1 MFAGPGHPE
10 GFTLRAS
17 VFNAP
22 QAIHRTVLPAV
33 VTLALSRQGSLLDG
47 CRVEA
52 VSHLPSSMSFRRS
65 RRSRRPSIRCI
76 ASSWQDLADWT
87 VAEFPEAQGT
97 LLRDRE
103 APNVFFSF
111 GPWRDLDQALAWRA
125 SEGFRQRVTR
135 LRQLLESFEPHL
147 LDPVIR
153 VGH

>member
-52 VSHLPSSMSFRRS
+52 VSHLSSSMSFRRS

-103 APNVFFSF
+103 APNVFFSLVP
-111 GPWRDLDQALAWRA
+111 GAIWTKPLPGGHQRGSA
-125 SEGFRQRVTR
+125 SESHAFANYWKA
-135 LRQLLESFEPHL
+135 SSHISS
-147 LDPVIR
+147 IR
-153 VGH
+153 